1 VLERIKQ
8 LPPPALSVPA
18 TSCTFTVREGG
29 RGSPNCRA
37 FSPEDS
43 DEVSFCPRRLGVS
56 DQDQKAILSPQP
68 ELPLSLSSLLS
79 QSYLSLLSQSY
90 LSLLS
95 PQPEFSLSLS

>member
-1 VLERIKQ
+1 M
-8 LPPPALSVPA
+8 
-18 TSCTFTVREGG
+18 
-29 RGSPNCRA
+29 
-37 FSPEDS
+37 
-43 DEVSFCPRRLGVS
+43 S